1 MIPGKCQ
8 YLSPIFFQ
16 NLAKNRRIWYNILV
30 KAEFIGLRADK
41 MSGLD
46 EILKRVEKPSRYI
59 GGEFG
64 ERKLEKGEMNYCICF
79 PDVYEV
85 AMSNLGIRIV
95 SEVINKVD
103 GAVCDRCFAPW
114 TDFGAE
120 LKKFGVPLYSLGMKM
135 PLKDFDMIGFSLQY
149 EMTYTTVLYMLD
161 LAGIPLKRED
171 RGDGFPVVQAGG
183 PCAINPEPL
192 ADFIDIFVVGD
203 GEDSM
208 RKLAELK
215 KKYKSKKE
223 FLAAASEIDG
233 VYCPSMMEVA
243 YKEDGKIAGFSPDV
257 KIKKALCKDLDGAVF
272 PESMLVPNCEAVFD
286 RAVVEVMRGC
296 YRGCRFCQAGFI
308 YRPVRKRMPDTL
320 CRQACSLVRKTGFDE
335 LGLNSLSTGDY
346 PYLKELVGKL
356 KKELPSDVNLSLPSL
371 RLDSFD
377 GEFVQ
382 ESKKNSLTFAPEAGT
397 QRLRDVINKDI
408 TEEDVE
414 RGIKMA
420 FDEGYTGI
428 KLYFMFG
435 LPTETEDDV
444 KAICDIVARIR
455 GIYAEN
461 PQTARKLRISVSAS
475 TFIPKPFTPF
485 QWERQIS
492 EEEVKEKVG
501 ILKKNLFFKNTF
513 LSWNDFA
520 LSEMEAVLAR
530 GDRRLGKVIELA
542 YKKGCVFDGWAERFK
557 KELWDSAFE
566 ETGIKKTDYTR
577 EWDEDEILPWDFI
590 DVYVDKKYLLKE
602 RKKAYGAEVTG
613 SCQSG
618 CKACGIQRVFRCDV

>member
-1 MIPGKCQ
+1 M
-8 YLSPIFFQ
+8 
-16 NLAKNRRIWYNILV
+16 
-30 KAEFIGLRADK
+30 
-41 MSGLD
+41 
-46 EILKRVEKPSRYI
+46 
-59 GGEFG
+59 
-64 ERKLEKGEMNYCICF
+64 
-79 PDVYEV
+79 
-85 AMSNLGIRIV
+85 
-95 SEVINKVD
+95 
-103 GAVCDRCFAPW
+103 
-114 TDFGAE
+114 
-120 LKKFGVPLYSLGMKM
+120 
-135 PLKDFDMIGFSLQY
+135 
-149 EMTYTTVLYMLD
+149 
-161 LAGIPLKRED
+161 
-171 RGDGFPVVQAGG
+171 
-183 PCAINPEPL
+183 
-192 ADFIDIFVVGD
+192 
-203 GEDSM
+203 
-208 RKLAELK
+208 
-215 KKYKSKKE
+215 
-223 FLAAASEIDG
+223 
-233 VYCPSMMEVA
+233 
-243 YKEDGKIAGFSPDV
+243 
-257 KIKKALCKDLDGAVF
+257 
-272 PESMLVPNCEAVFD
+272 
-286 RAVVEVMRGC
+286 
-296 YRGCRFCQAGFI
+296 
-308 YRPVRKRMPDTL
+308 
-320 CRQACSLVRKTGFDE
+320 
-335 LGLNSLSTGDY
+335 
-346 PYLKELVGKL
+346 
-356 KKELPSDVNLSLPSL
+356 
-371 RLDSFD
+371 
-377 GEFVQ
+377 Q